1 MLGPVQ
7 MLILGFE
14 NPNFKGEALAELQK
28 LRDADI
34 IRVIDAMVVY
44 KDADGN
50 VAVLQD
56 TDLSGEEFGELGAVI
71 GGLIGLG
78 MAGEEGLEVGA
89 ETGAEAM
96 EGERIFDDEDVWY
109 AVDAIPPNTA
119 AAIALFE
126 HRWAIP
132 FRDAIVR
139 AGGFVLADEWIHAK
153 DLVAVGVLAAEE
165 AALAEEASA

>member
-1 MLGPVQ
+1 

-14 NPNFKGEALAELQK
+14 DPQFKGEALAELQK

-34 IRVIDAMVVY
+34 IRVIDAIVVW

-56 TDLSGEEFGELGAVI
+56 TDLSGEETGELGAIV

-78 MAGEEGLEVGA
+78 MAGEEGLEA
-89 ETGAEAM
+89 GAEAGAAAM
-96 EGERIFDDEDVWY
+96 EDSRVFDDDDVWY
-109 AVDAIPPNTA
+109 AIDTIPNNTA

-153 DLVAVGVLAAEE
+153 DLVAVGLLAAEE
-165 AALAEEASA
+165 AEAAEAANTARA